1 MDKTFQKPFTHCCQR
16 AYFMVPEKR
25 TDNQAKRIEVHV
37 DQYHFFVVKHQNQ
50 LFIPTNEGLRLIGVN
65 IDWISELGSKRRAVL
80 KRRGFSFEEKLLCY
94 QIQSDGGNNW
104 FFASSY
110 SLSDWMA
117 IWSYFASRRNFK
129 AVRLLK
135 YLAQKAWEDFV

>member
-1 MDKTFQKPFTHCCQR
+1 
-16 AYFMVPEKR
+16 MVPKNR
-25 TDNQAKRIEVHV
+25 TDNQAQRIEVHI
-37 DQYHFFVVKHQNQ
+37 DQFHFFVVKHQNRI
-50 LFIPTNEGLRLIGVN
+50 FIPTNEGLRLIGVN

-80 KRRGFSFEEKLLCY
+80 KRWGFSFEEKLLCY
-94 QIQSDGGNNW
+94 QIQSELGINW

-110 SLSDWMA
+110 SWSDWVSL
-117 IWSYFASRRNFK
+117 WSYFASRRNFR

>member
-1 MDKTFQKPFTHCCQR
+1 
-16 AYFMVPEKR
+16 MVPKDR
-25 TDNQAKRIEVHV
+25 TDNQAQRIEVHIN
-37 DQYHFFVVKHQNQ
+37 QFHFFVVKHQNQ
-50 LFIPTNEGLRLIGVN
+50 AFIPTNEGLRLIGVN
-65 IDWISELGSKRRAVL
+65 VDWISQLGSKRRAVL

-94 QIQSDGGNNW
+94 QIQSDRGINW

-110 SLSDWMA
+110 SWSDWVA
-117 IWSYFASRRNFK
+117 IWSYFASRRNFR